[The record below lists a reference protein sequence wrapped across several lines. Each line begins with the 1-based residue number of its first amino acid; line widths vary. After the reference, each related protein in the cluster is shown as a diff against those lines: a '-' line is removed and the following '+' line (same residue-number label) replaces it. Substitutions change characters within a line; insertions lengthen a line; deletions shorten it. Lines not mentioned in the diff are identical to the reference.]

1 MRAMLMWTII
11 DFPGYGMVA
20 GWSTHGQ
27 LSCPYCMEM
36 TQSFY
41 LQNGRKPCFFYCH
54 RQFLPESHCFR
65 FDQSN
70 FLKGR
75 VELGSPPPRLDGVSM
90 RHRVENLPD
99 VLFGKPFENQT
110 IEGFGN
116 IHNWV
121 KMCIF
126 WELPYW
132 HDNLIR
138 HNLDVMHCEKNFFDN
153 IIHTI
158 MNDNKT
164 KDNGKARLDLAIYCD
179 RRKLHMGYNTHG
191 KLVKPNASYAL
202 TSEKQKLL
210 CAWLK
215 QLRFPDGFASNIS
228 RCVNLNESRLFGMKS
243 HDCHVFMQRLIPV
256 AFRGLLP
263 SAIWGPLTDISNFFR
278 SLCSPVIKV
287 TEMQKWEA
295 KIVEIICKLE
305 IIFPPALFDSMEHL
319 AIHLPYE
326 ARVGGPVQF
335 RWMYPFERRMRKLKS
350 TIGNKNHVEA
360 SIVEAFIL
368 YEISHFCSRY
378 FGDDVETSWNQ
389 PPRNYGGIGT
399 NVLSK
404 LSVFCSL
411 GEPIG
416 AHSRT
421 RCLTL
426 EEKDAAELYVL
437 LNCKEVD
444 VWVTKFEEEVGAN
457 LSHEQLQRLRTNNF
471 VQWFKNMVFSGQYES
486 MNNLST
492 LQKTYNCGVCVKGT
506 TINSADETDY
516 YGVLKEVIELLYYGH
531 SGHQET
537 IILFN
542 CDWYDTNRGIRV
554 NVEHGIVDVNPRFK
568 LSTGEP
574 FCLASQVTEV
584 EVDANTSEEEEDY
597 GEEKDSESSGNSD
610 NVEDGDDSDDSDD

>member
-1 MRAMLMWTII
+1 MRAMLMWTIT

-20 GWSTHGQ
+20 GWNTHGQ
-27 LSCPYCMEM
+27 LSCLYCMEM

-41 LQNGRKPCFFYCH
+41 LQNGRNPCFFYCH
-54 RQFLPESHCFR
+54 RQFLPESHSFK

-70 FLKGR
+70 SLKGQ
-75 VELGSPPPRLDGVSM
+75 VELGNPPPRLDGVSM
-90 RHRVENLPD
+90 RHQVEYLPN
-99 VLFGKPFENQT
+99 VLFGKSFENQT
-110 IEGFGN
+110 IEGFGS

-121 KMCIF
+121 KRCIF

-138 HNLDVMHCEKNFFDN
+138 HNLD
-153 IIHTI
+153 
-158 MNDNKT
+158 
-164 KDNGKARLDLAIYCD
+164 
-179 RRKLHMGYNTHG
+179 
-191 KLVKPNASYAL
+191 
-202 TSEKQKLL
+202 
-210 CAWLK
+210 
-215 QLRFPDGFASNIS
+215 
-228 RCVNLNESRLFGMKS
+228 
-243 HDCHVFMQRLIPV
+243 
-256 AFRGLLP
+256 
-263 SAIWGPLTDISNFFR
+263 GPLTDISNFFR
-278 SLCSPVIKV
+278 SLCSSIIKV
-287 TEMQKWEA
+287 IEMQKWEA

-305 IIFPPALFDSMEHL
+305 IIFPSAFFDSMGYL

-335 RWMYPFERRMRKLKS
+335 RWMYPFERHLHKLKS
-350 TIGNKNHVEA
+350 TIGNKNHVET

-368 YEISHFCSRY
+368 YEIFHFCSCY

-389 PPRNYGGIGT
+389 PPRNYGGIET
-399 NVLSK
+399 NVPGK
-404 LSVFCSL
+404 LSVFCSPS
-411 GEPIG
+411 ESIG
-416 AHSRT
+416 VHSRT

-426 EEKDAAELYVL
+426 EEKDASELYVL

-471 VQWFKNMVFSGQYES
+471 VQWFKNMVFSGQYEINEQLIHLAVGLIFEVNVYNGFYVNGFRFLTEEFTS
-486 MNNLST
+486 NR
-492 LQKTYNCGVCVKGT
+492 KIYNCGVCVKGT
-506 TINSADETDY
+506 TINSADETNY
-516 YGVLKEVIELLYYGH
+516 YGVLKEVIELLYYEH

-574 FCLASQVTEV
+574 FCLASQAQQVYYTPYPAATDRITRGWLVACKIKSRHLIETSSTSSSGEVDDIFQDDDPSIMQGSSLAIDLTAYQSLQLCAEGVTEV

-597 GEEKDSESSGNSD
+597 GEEKDSKSSRNSD
-610 NVEDGDDSDDSDD
+610 NVEDGDDSDDGDD